1 MRRLATPHSSPPWS
15 GRRRCTLG
23 GMSGSTAPGEP
34 RAGRS
39 GPGSVHPP
47 APGADPHIA
56 DPHSEHEPAVAQ
68 VTLVSVGD
76 REVLVR
82 LADGRTGVID
92 RADFDDAGLGSPAE
106 GSDLAAAV
114 LQREYPDGRVPMSAK
129 WAARTLGWAR
139 VTKALE
145 TGEVLTGTV
154 ERSIKGGFVVRVGIP
169 AFMPQSLV
177 GEVEGKASELV
188 GTEVEVVVKEV
199 DRFADRVVV
208 SRRDPQR
215 RARRAAEREQ
225 YSELSAGQRHSGQ
238 VTEVLDVGAK
248 VRIGGLVGLVHRSE
262 LSWGRVGHPRDVVAV
277 GDAVE
282 VEVLEVVRSKRRI
295 KLSIKRT
302 TPHPFDSVT
311 VGDTYPAVIQRV
323 LEYGAIAELAG
334 TGAVG
339 LIHRNELS
347 SVPGQRPDQIVVPGE
362 EIQVKV
368 LSVDP
373 EKDRMALSAVQAT
386 YL

>member
-1 MRRLATPHSSPPWS
+1 MRMSDPVHKGDSN
-15 GRRRCTLG
+15 GRHDK
-23 GMSGSTAPGEP
+23 AVE
-34 RAGRS
+34 A
-39 GPGSVHPP
+39 HPP
-47 APGADPHIA
+47 APGSDPHIA

-68 VTLVSVGD
+68 VTLVSVGE

-92 RADFDDAGLGSPAE
+92 RADFDDAGLGEPAE

-139 VTKALE
+139 VTRALE

-154 ERSIKGGFVVRVGIP
+154 ERSIKGGFVVKVGIP
-169 AFMPQSLV
+169 AFMPRSLV
-177 GEVEGKASELV
+177 GDVGGKASELV
-188 GTEVEVVVKEV
+188 GTDVEVVVKEV
-199 DRFADRVVV
+199 DRNADRVVV

-225 YSELSAGQRHSGQ
+225 YSELSPGQRHNGE

-248 VRIGGLVGLVHRSE
+248 VRIGALVGLVHRSE
-262 LSWGRVGHPRDVVAV
+262 LSWSRVGHPREVVAV

-282 VEVLEVVRSKRRI
+282 VEVLEVIRSKRRI
-295 KLSIKRT
+295 ALSIRRT
-302 TPHPFDSVT
+302 MPHPFDSVT
-311 VGDTYPAVIQRV
+311 VGATYPAVIQRV
-323 LEYGAIAELAG
+323 LEYGAIAEIAD

-339 LIHRNELS
+339 LIHRSELS
-347 SVPGQRPDQIVVPGE
+347 VVPGLRPDQLVVPGE
-362 EIQVKV
+362 EIHVKV

-373 EKDRMALSAVQAT
+373 IKDRMALSAVQAT
-386 YL
+386 YV